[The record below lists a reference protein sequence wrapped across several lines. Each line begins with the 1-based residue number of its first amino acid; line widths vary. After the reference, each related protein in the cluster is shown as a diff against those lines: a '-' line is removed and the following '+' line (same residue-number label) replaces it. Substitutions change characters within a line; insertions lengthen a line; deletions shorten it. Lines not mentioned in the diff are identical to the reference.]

1 MKYEVE
7 AVKPCAPPGH
17 FTCSGKGGTDAL
29 DRALMELVAQRDHAA
44 FSELHARYRRR
55 VARFVS
61 RFTARRD
68 MIDEITND
76 TLWAVWKSAASY
88 QGSSKV
94 STWILGIAYHVS
106 HRSIR
111 NVMRSESDTYFV
123 EEVHEPWSRSE
134 EREWLNA
141 GLAQLPPAQR
151 TVLELAYLFGHSCEE
166 IAQSES
172 CPVNTV
178 KTRMFH
184 GRRKMRLLLRLAALR

>member
-1 MKYEVE
+1 MKRE
-7 AVKPCAPPGH
+7 AEALKVGAPPGY
-17 FTCSGKGGTDAL
+17 FTCSGQGGADAL
-29 DRALMELVAQRDHAA
+29 DRALLELVAQRDHAA

-61 RFTARRD
+61 RLTARRD

-76 TLWAVWKSAASY
+76 TLWAVWKSA
-88 QGSSKV
+88 GSFRGTSKV
-94 STWILGIAYHVS
+94 STWILGIAYHVG

-111 NVMRSESDTYFV
+111 NMMRNQLDMHFV
-123 EEVHEPWSRSE
+123 EETHEPWASSE
-134 EREWLNA
+134 AREWLNA

-151 TVLELAYLFGHSCEE
+151 TVLELAYLLGHSCEE

-184 GRRKMRLLLRLAALR
+184 GRRKMRLLLRQAALR